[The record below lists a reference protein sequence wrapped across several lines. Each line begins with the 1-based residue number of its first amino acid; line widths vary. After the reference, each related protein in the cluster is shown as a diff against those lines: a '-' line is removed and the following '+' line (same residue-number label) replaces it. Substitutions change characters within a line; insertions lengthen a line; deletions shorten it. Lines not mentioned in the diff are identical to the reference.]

1 MEVLHMSEELKRVL
15 IEGYDKDKLEQ
26 SGYDEGWAQIY
37 SAKQN
42 NLILQAELV
51 GVEVKLKKLCGVVMV
66 GEVRGYIP
74 QEFSGV
80 SDAHAFR
87 QLLGEPVAFKI
98 VSYDRDGDTFIA
110 SRQAAIEHME
120 GMTWKW
126 LEQGAV
132 ITAVV
137 RSVQAKVLT
146 VDIGGISIELPVQE
160 FGYGW
165 TEDLRD
171 VVQIGDHFKVKVL
184 ELDKEQKKAVISKK
198 ALDKS
203 PWPDCSKRYTARGEY
218 TGTVSGVMEYG
229 VFVNLERG
237 VDALVRHM
245 PFDKVKRGDRVF
257 LRVLHIDL
265 KKEQIFGQIT
275 RKR

>member
-1 MEVLHMSEELKRVL
+1 MSEELKRVL
-15 IEGYDKDKLEQ
+15 IEGYDEGKLEQ

-42 NLILQAELV
+42 NLILQAEMI
-51 GVEVKLKKLCGVVMV
+51 GMEVKLNKLCGVVAV

-80 SDAHAFR
+80 TDAHTFR
-87 QLLGEPVAFKI
+87 RLLGETVAFKI
-98 VSYDRDGDTFIA
+98 VNYDRDGDTFIA
-110 SRQAAIEHME
+110 SRQAALEHME

-137 RSVQAKVLT
+137 RSVQAKLLT
-146 VDIGGISIELPVQE
+146 VDIGGIPVDLPVQE
-160 FGYGW
+160 FAYGW

-171 VVQIGDHFKVKVL
+171 VAQIGDHFRVKVL
-184 ELDKEQKKAVISKK
+184 EIDKEQKKVKISKK

-203 PWPDCSKRYTARGEY
+203 PWPDCSKRYSTKGEY
-218 TGTVSGVMEYG
+218 IGTVSGVVEYG

-245 PFDKVKRGDRVF
+245 PFNKVKRGDKVF
-257 LRVLHIDL
+257 MRIVNMDM
-265 KKEQIFGQIT
+265 KKEQIYGRIT

>member
-1 MEVLHMSEELKRVL
+1 MSEELKRVL
-15 IEGYDKDKLEQ
+15 IEGYQEEKLER
-26 SGYDEGWAQIY
+26 SSYDEGWAQIY

-42 NLILQAELV
+42 NLILQADMV
-51 GVEVKLKKLCGVVMV
+51 GVEVKLDKLCGVVQV

-80 SDAHAFR
+80 TDAHAFR
-87 QLLGEPVAFKI
+87 RLLGEPVAFKI
-98 VSYDRDGDTFIA
+98 VTYDRDGDTFIA
-110 SRQAAIEHME
+110 SRQAALEHME

-137 RSVQAKVLT
+137 RSVQAKSLT
-146 VDIGGISIELPVQE
+146 VDIGGIEVELPVQE
-160 FGYGW
+160 FAYGW

-171 VVQIGDHFKVKVL
+171 VVQISDHFKVKVL
-184 ELDKEQKKAVISKK
+184 GLDKEQKKITISKK
-198 ALDKS
+198 VLDKS
-203 PWPDCSKRYTARGEY
+203 PWPDCSKRYSTKGEY
-218 TGTVSGVMEYG
+218 IGIVSGVVEYG

-257 LRVLHIDL
+257 LRIVQMDM
-265 KKEQIFGQIT
+265 KKEQIYGRIT

>member
-1 MEVLHMSEELKRVL
+1 MSEELKRIL
-15 IEGYDKDKLEQ
+15 IEGYDEDKLERN
-26 SGYDEGWAQIY
+26 SYDESWAKIY

-42 NLILQAELV
+42 NLILQAEMI
-51 GVEVKLKKLCGVVMV
+51 GAEVKLNKLCGVVQV
-66 GEVRGYIP
+66 GEIRGYIP

-80 SDAHAFR
+80 TDAHAFR
-87 QLLGEPVAFKI
+87 RLLGEPVAFKI
-98 VSYDRDGDTFIA
+98 VSYDREGDTFIA

-126 LEQGAV
+126 LEEGAT

-137 RSVQAKVLT
+137 RNIQAKQMT
-146 VDIGGISIELPVQE
+146 VDIGGISVDLPVQE
-160 FGYGW
+160 FAYGW

-171 VVQIGDHFKVKVL
+171 SVQIGDHFKVKVV
-184 ELDKEQKKAVISKK
+184 ELDKDQKKVSISKK
-198 ALDKS
+198 ALDKN
-203 PWPDCSKRYTARGEY
+203 PWPDCSKRYATRGEY
-218 TGTVSGVMEYG
+218 IGTVSGVMEYG

-237 VDALVRHM
+237 VDVLVRHM
-245 PFDKVKRGDRVF
+245 PFDKVKKGDRVF
-257 LRVLHIDL
+257 VRILRIDL